1 MQPGD
6 LRRFRDSLIALGAD
20 HVEGSTFM
28 VLRVNDRARREG
40 YDNPRLDLVVDILID
55 GGLETDLG
63 YSWVEDSSEV
73 ISEAG

>member
-40 YDNPRLDLVVDILID
+40 YDNPRHILID
-55 GGLETDLG
+55 GNVETDLG
-63 YSWVEDSSEV
+63 YSWVEDSSEAV
-73 ISEAG
+73 NEAG

>member
-1 MQPGD
+1 MKPGE

-28 VLRVNDRARREG
+28 VLRVNDSGCRAGTR
-40 YDNPRLDLVVDILID
+40 LVVDILID

-73 ISEAG
+73 ISDAG

>member
-20 HVEGSTFM
+20 HVEGSTFV
-28 VLRVNDRARREG
+28 VLRVNDSGCRAGRR
-40 YDNPRLDLVVDILID
+40 LVVDILID

-63 YSWVEDSSEV
+63 YSWVEDSSEAV
-73 ISEAG
+73 NEAG

>member
-6 LRRFRDSLIALGAD
+6 LRRFKDSLIALGD
-20 HVEGSTFM
+20 VLGEGSTFV
-28 VLRVNDRARREG
+28 VLRVLVRAGAPPRRA
-40 YDNPRLDLVVDILID
+40 VDILLD
-55 GGLETDLG
+55 GRVETDLG

>member
-1 MQPGD
+1 MKKGD
-6 LRRFRDSLIALGAD
+6 LRRFKDSLIALGAD

-28 VLRVNDRARREG
+28 VLDVATWQVLTGTNTT
-40 YDNPRLDLVVDILID
+40 VDILID

>member
-1 MQPGD
+1 MKKGD

-28 VLRVNDRARREG
+28 VLRVNDSAARRPTPG
-40 YDNPRLDLVVDILID
+40 RAVDILLD
-55 GGLETDLG
+55 GRVETDLG